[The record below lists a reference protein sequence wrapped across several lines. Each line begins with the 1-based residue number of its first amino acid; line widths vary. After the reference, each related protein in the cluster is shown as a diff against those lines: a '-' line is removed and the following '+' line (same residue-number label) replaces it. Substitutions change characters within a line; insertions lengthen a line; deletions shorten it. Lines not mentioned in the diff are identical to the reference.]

1 MSDALKASGIYHFIV
16 KISLLFLFLLST
28 QFAFAQYPQ
37 GGNQGYPQGGNQSY
51 PNSSNTPI
59 DSIPTDETE
68 LDTAHIQYFFAANPA
83 RLYPENDTLLDNNF
97 QQFDPS
103 RHRQLNYFNLGRVAS
118 AAYPS
123 VYQPQLRSGLDMG
136 MHSFDLYQL
145 KNEDIRFYYQ
155 GKAFTDAYYSGNEQN
170 NGMTKARFARN
181 FTNGVNFSVDF
192 QRIYNISQINSQGPN
207 FNRKIPDGTT
217 ETWLY
222 EGFPRGRVSA
232 LGIGFWIHREKYNS
246 YFTYTVNSVSQL
258 NYGGITNDSVF
269 KLPTASNSL
278 PAVLTKAQTRY
289 DKQEISYLQYLILN
303 KKDSTGTKRNF
314 LATHK
319 ISYRSTF
326 YKSYDPFVSTEYKN
340 DSTFYGSLLNDIR
353 GLRFYLKEKQLENS
367 FSLSTTKARVS
378 KDTLK
383 KVGGQNDWFEV
394 GISHSYHNVNQEI
407 IQRTFNN
414 VLLRGRWNFTP
425 NDDLK
430 VETYAHFNILGHNL
444 GDYRLNG
451 ELYLNLKNIGS
462 LTVKGLNQLYEPTYI
477 QEEMYLTQR
486 PVWKND
492 FKKTLETSLSSTL
505 KVPRLKFEGTIAY
518 TLLNNFIY
526 FDKTYKPQQA
536 NTPLSILQLIVN
548 QDFKLGAF
556 HLDNTLA
563 IQKPTEKYLRL
574 PDIYSKNSLY
584 LEGKIFRKAMLAR
597 FGFDFRY
604 ATAWF
609 APAYMPLT
617 GQFYVQ
623 EIEKVNAY
631 PSVDAFMSF
640 KVKSFRL
647 FVKMENVLGS
657 FSKNVYYQIYNYPVP
672 DRQFRFG
679 VRWNLL
685 N

>member
-1 MSDALKASGIYHFIV
+1 MSDALKASGIYHFIF
-16 KISLLFLFLLST
+16 KNSLLIIFLFST
-28 QFAFAQYPQ
+28 HFAFAQYPS
-37 GGNQGYPQGGNQSY
+37 GGNQGYPNSGSY
-51 PNSSNTPI
+51 PNSSNTPT
-59 DSIPTDETE
+59 DSIPIDEEE
-68 LDTAHIQYFFAANPA
+68 LDTAHIQYFFAANPG
-83 RLYPENDTLLDNNF
+83 RLFSEKDTLLDNNF

-103 RHRQLNYFNLGRVAS
+103 RHRQLDYFNLGRVAA

-123 VYQPQLRSGLDMG
+123 VYQPILRSGLDMG
-136 MHSFDLYQL
+136 IHSFDIYQL

-207 FNRKIPDGTT
+207 FNRKISDGTT

-232 LGIGFWIHREKYNS
+232 LGVGFWIHREKYNS
-246 YFTYTVNSVSQL
+246 YLTYTVNSVSQL
-258 NYGGITNDSVF
+258 DNGGIVNDTIF
-269 KLPTASNSL
+269 KVATASNSL
-278 PAVLTKAQTRY
+278 MPVLTKAQTRY
-289 DKQEISYLQYLILN
+289 NKHEISYLQYLILN

-319 ISYRSTF
+319 ISYKSAF
-326 YKSYDPFVSTEYKN
+326 YKSFDPFTTNEYKQ
-340 DSTFYGSLLNDIR
+340 DSTFYGPLLNDIR

-367 FSLSTTKARVS
+367 FNLSTTKARVS
-378 KDTLK
+378 KDSSK
-383 KVGGQNDWFEV
+383 KEGGQNDWFEV
-394 GISHSYHNVNQEI
+394 GISHSYHNVSQEV
-407 IQRTFNN
+407 IQRNFNN
-414 VLLRGRWNFTP
+414 VILRGRWNFTP

-430 VETYAHFNILGHNL
+430 VETYAHFNILGHNI

-462 LTVKGLNQLYEPTYI
+462 LTVKGLNQLYEPTYV

-486 PVWKND
+486 AVWKNN
-492 FKKTLETSLSSTL
+492 FKKTLETSLSGTL

-518 TLLNNFIY
+518 TLLNNIIY
-526 FDKTYKPQQA
+526 YDKTFKPQQA

-548 QDFKLGAF
+548 QDFKLGVL
-556 HLDNTLA
+556 HLDNTVA
-563 IQKPTEKYLRL
+563 IQKPTEKFLRL

-584 LEGKIFRKAMLAR
+584 VEGKIFRRAMLAR
-597 FGFDFRY
+597 FGFDLRY

-647 FVKMENVLGS
+647 FVKMDNVLGS
-657 FSKNVYYQIYNYPVP
+657 FSKNVYYQIYNYPVS

>member
-1 MSDALKASGIYHFIV
+1 MSDALKASGIWHFIF
-16 KISLLFLFLLST
+16 KISLLIFIFLNANTSH
-28 QFAFAQYPQ
+28 AQGPPS
-37 GGNQGYPQGGNQSY
+37 GIGRGNFGN
-51 PNSSNTPI
+51 NSGINPT

-68 LDTAHIQYFFAANPA
+68 LDTAHIQYFFAANPE
-83 RLYPENDTLLDNNF
+83 RLYPEKDTLLDNNF

-103 RHRQLNYFNLGRVAS
+103 RHRQLDYFNLGRVAS

-123 VYQPQLRSGLDMG
+123 VYQPFLRNGLDMG
-136 MHSFDLYQL
+136 IHAFDIYQL

-155 GKAFTDAYYSGNEQN
+155 GKAFTDAFYSGNEQN
-170 NGMTKARFARN
+170 NGMLKARFSRN
-181 FTNGVNFSVDF
+181 FTNGINFSVEY
-192 QRIYNISQINSQGPN
+192 QRIYNISQINSQGPD
-207 FNRKIPDGTT
+207 FNRKLPNGASQ
-217 ETWLY
+217 TWLY
-222 EGFPRGRVSA
+222 AGFPRGRTSA
-232 LGIGFWIHREKYNS
+232 LGVGFWIHREKYNG

-258 NYGGITNDSVF
+258 DNGGILNDLVF
-269 KLPTASNSL
+269 QIATASNTLS
-278 PAVLTKAQTRY
+278 PVLTKAQTRH
-289 DKQEISYLQYLILN
+289 DKQEISYLQYFILN

-319 ISYRSTF
+319 ISYKSAF
-326 YKSYDPFVSTEYKN
+326 YKSYDPFVSTEYTN

-367 FSLSTTKARVS
+367 FSLSTTKARIS
-378 KDTLK
+378 KDSSK
-383 KVGGQNDWFEV
+383 KGGGQNDWFEV
-394 GISHSYHNVNQEI
+394 GISHSYHKVSQEI
-407 IQRTFNN
+407 IQRNFNN
-414 VLLRGRWNFTP
+414 VILRGRWNFTP

-444 GDYRLNG
+444 GDYRLYG

-462 LTVKGLNQLYEPTYI
+462 LTVKGLNQLYEPTYL
-477 QEEMYLTQR
+477 QEELYLTQR
-486 PVWKND
+486 EVWKNS
-492 FKKTLETSLSSTL
+492 FKKTLETSLSGTL

-526 FDKTYKPQQA
+526 FDKTFKPQQA

-548 QDFKLGAF
+548 QDFKLSSF
-556 HLDNTLA
+556 HLDNTVA
-563 IQKPTEKYLRL
+563 IQKSTEKFIRL

-597 FGFDFRY
+597 FGFDLRY

-623 EIEKVNAY
+623 ETEKVSAY
-631 PSVDAFMSF
+631 PSVDVFMSF

-647 FVKMENVLGS
+647 FVKMDNVLGS
-657 FSKNVYYQIYNYPVP
+657 FSKNIYYQIYNYPVP